1 MNNDIASEL
10 NRRDFLRGGSVATF
24 MSLLG
29 GVPILAAEDK
39 PALNP
44 DGSTTYKGETPPVK
58 VGVIGCGT
66 WGREILKALSV
77 VTFGPVVGICDNYP
91 AYLKRGAALAP
102 NAEKYDDYTKLI
114 GNPEV
119 QAIVVAT
126 PSHLHKDIAL
136 AALAAGKH
144 VYCEAPLATSVEDA
158 RAIATAARKNL
169 KVNFQPGLQARS
181 DKQIVNLVK
190 FVRTG
195 VMGTNLKG
203 RGQFHK
209 KMSWR
214 VASANPEREKA
225 INWRLDN
232 ATSAGL
238 LGELGV
244 HQIDLANW
252 FFGNAPIGATGVGS
266 LAFYKDGREVFDNVQ
281 ALLQYPNGVHYS
293 YEATVGNSFDAEM
306 GMFYGTDCAVMMR
319 ERRAW
324 MFKEADAP
332 LLGWEVYAV
341 KEAFYKESGISL
353 KAGASKQ
360 DAQKEAKKGPDV
372 VDEKSALQY
381 ALESFLINS
390 HNLASGVKDF
400 AESYG
405 EGSDDDLREFLKE
418 QQKNRQP
425 AADYQDGYLATV
437 AALKA
442 NEAILKGQ
450 PVPLTKELVEL
461 A

>member
-1 MNNDIASEL
+1 MNTDIASEL

-29 GVPILAAEDK
+29 GIPILAADEQ
-39 PALNP
+39 PATNP
-44 DGSTTYKGETPPVK
+44 DGRTDYKGETPPVK

-66 WGREILKALSV
+66 WGRELLKTLST
-77 VTFGPVVGICDNYP
+77 VTFGPVVGISDNYP

-102 NAEKYDDYTKLI
+102 NAEKYDDYAKLLA
-114 GNPEV
+114 NPEV
-119 QAIVVAT
+119 QAVVVAT
-126 PSHLHKDIAL
+126 PSHLHKEIVL

-144 VYCEAPLATSVEDA
+144 VYCEAPLATSLDDA
-158 RAIATAARKNL
+158 RIIAAAAKKNL

-214 VASANPEREKA
+214 IASANPDREKA

-252 FFGNAPIGATGVGS
+252 FFGGAPTGATGVGS

-306 GMFYGTDCAVMMR
+306 GMFYGTDCAIMMR

-332 LLGWEVYAV
+332 LLGWEVYAT

-360 DAQKEAKKGPDV
+360 TDQTKKATASDV

-381 ALESFLINS
+381 ALENFLINS
-390 HNLASGVKDF
+390 HNLAAGVKDF
-400 AESYG
+400 ADSYG

-437 AALKA
+437 AAIKA

-450 PVPLTKELVEL
+450 PVTLPKELVEL